1 MIDIL
6 KKLLMCSDQKIM
18 ITKLLWTIY
27 LLQLIKLNKQKKDLS
42 NIIIHSDYGF
52 QYTSKIY
59 NKCIPNE
66 IIISMGKNYHCA
78 DNILIGSF
86 HSLLKK
92 RQFIAIFIFLMMNIL
107 MMLKNEINDIQ
118 VAKKKI

>member
-1 MIDIL
+1 MNNLDAAIN
-6 KKLLMCSDQKIM
+6 KI
-18 ITKLLWTIY
+18 
-27 LLQLIKLNKQKKDLS
+27 KQTKKDLS

-78 DNILIGSF
+78 NNIVIESF

-92 RQFIAIFIFLMMNIL
+92 QQFITIFIYLMMNIL
-107 MMLKNEINDIQ
+107 MILKNEINDIQ
-118 VAKKKI
+118 VVKKKI